1 MLRSITGMMTMDIEF
16 CRQFNMLPRGEL
28 ILCAVS
34 GGKDSICLLDWLLRL
49 APDEGFS
56 VCAAHFDHR
65 LRGEESER
73 DRRFVEDFCG
83 ERNVPCHTGSGDVR
97 AFAAE
102 RGLGIEEAA
111 RQLRYAFLEETASKL
126 GAVRIATA
134 HTADDNAETLLH
146 NLARGTGLRG
156 LCGIP
161 PVRGKI
167 VRPLLRTGT
176 EEVIA
181 YLNEHGLPFV
191 EDSTNASDRYT
202 RNRIRHQL
210 MPELR
215 ALNDGFTQNLIR
227 CQSLLLEDEDF
238 LTGLAE
244 DFIHLHL
251 REDSL
256 PAAEFAALPASISG
270 RVLRLLVPCGL
281 SRSHIEA
288 VRTLAGGSRIHAFA
302 DLPGLRVQR
311 DRNRLIFGAA
321 EAKCLP
327 LREILPG
334 TVTEL
339 PEVGLEIFCELIE
352 NYAEIHNSFNIFIFQ
367 SGSVCGNIFVKSRGE
382 GEKIRLAGR
391 NCTKT
396 LKKLFS
402 EAALNGREKGLVPVF
417 YDEKGP
423 LGIYGFGIAERCL
436 AKTGDRVYRLTI
448 RPMGAE

>member
-1 MLRSITGMMTMDIEF
+1 MMTMDIEF
-16 CRQFNMLPRGEL
+16 CRQFDMLPRGAL

-34 GGKDSICLLDWLLRL
+34 GGKDSICLLDWLLRT
-49 APDEGFS
+49 APDEGFTL
-56 VCAAHFDHR
+56 CAAHFDHR
-65 LRGEESER
+65 LRGEESDR
-73 DRRFVEDFCG
+73 DRRFVEDFCR
-83 ERNVPCHTGSGDVR
+83 ERNVPCYTGSGDVR

-102 RGLGIEEAA
+102 QGLGLEEAA
-111 RQLRYAFLEETASKL
+111 RQLRYAFLEKTAIKL
-126 GAVRIATA
+126 GADRIATA
-134 HTADDNAETLLH
+134 HTAEDNAETLLH

-181 YLNEHGLPFV
+181 YLNEHDLSFV
-191 EDSTNASDRYT
+191 EDSTNASDLYT
-202 RNRIRHQL
+202 RNRIRHQV

-215 ALNDGFTQNLIR
+215 ALNEGFIQNLIR
-227 CQSLLLEDEDF
+227 CQSLILEDETF

-244 DFIHLHL
+244 DFIRLHL

-256 PAAEFAALPASISG
+256 PAAELAALPGPIFG
-270 RVLRLLVPCGL
+270 RVLRILVPRGL
-281 SRSHIEA
+281 SKSHIEA
-288 VRTLAGGSRIHAFA
+288 VRALAGGNRVHAFS

-311 DRNRLIFGAA
+311 DRDRLIFGAVEA
-321 EAKCLP
+321 ELLP
-327 LREILPG
+327 RREILPG
-334 TVTEL
+334 RVTVL
-339 PEVGLEIFCELIE
+339 PEAGFEIFCEFIE
-352 NYAEIHNSFNIFIFQ
+352 NCAEIHNSFNILIFQ
-367 SGSVCGNIFVKSRGE
+367 SDSICGNIFVKSRGE

-402 EAALNGREKGLVPVF
+402 EAALNGREKGLIPVF

-436 AKTGDRVYRLTI
+436 AKVGDSVYRLTI